1 MFGIKKILQF
11 RHSELAHNSATL
23 LSANV
28 VAQVIGIIIYP
39 VLTRLYSPDDFGLLN
54 LFLSIGGVL
63 VILANSEIHFSVVL
77 PKDEKRAVACFH
89 NGLSTLVGVSLLC
102 IAFIPFSKPIANL
115 FNAPQLANWI
125 FLLPVFVFSQAI
137 WTLINYWYTRNKQYR
152 DIGIYQLMQSGLSAG
167 AKCGLGFLGFL
178 SGGMI
183 VSMVFAPLASV
194 LISIKATF
202 AKHMKALLKVDKDEC
217 RIAAREYVNFPKY
230 DMPRAV
236 INNFSCN
243 LPFFLLTPYF
253 GLAEMGFLGMAFTL
267 AIRPINVVA
276 NSFNQV
282 LFQKTAESVHNKI
295 NVSHLFNRFVSFTL
309 MAVVPT
315 FAILY
320 FVLPSLTEWL
330 LGDGWSVAGSYIRI
344 MLPWVAMNSIA
355 SSINFIP
362 DVFKRQR
369 GLLVFETAYF
379 IVRAI
384 SLLIGIYLNSFITA
398 IALYSLSN
406 TVMLIVECV
415 WFRTIIG
422 NYERENQCATFNS

>member
-1 MFGIKKILQF
+1 
-11 RHSELAHNSATL
+11 
-23 LSANV
+23 
-28 VAQVIGIIIYP
+28 
-39 VLTRLYSPDDFGLLN
+39 
-54 LFLSIGGVL
+54 
-63 VILANSEIHFSVVL
+63 
-77 PKDEKRAVACFH
+77 
-89 NGLSTLVGVSLLC
+89 
-102 IAFIPFSKPIANL
+102 
-115 FNAPQLANWI
+115 
-125 FLLPVFVFSQAI
+125 
-137 WTLINYWYTRNKQYR
+137 
-152 DIGIYQLMQSGLSAG
+152 
-167 AKCGLGFLGFL
+167 
-178 SGGMI
+178 
-183 VSMVFAPLASV
+183 
-194 LISIKATF
+194 
-202 AKHMKALLKVDKDEC
+202 
-217 RIAAREYVNFPKY
+217 
-230 DMPRAV
+230 
-236 INNFSCN
+236 
-243 LPFFLLTPYF
+243 
-253 GLAEMGFLGMAFTL
+253 
-267 AIRPINVVA
+267 
-276 NSFNQV
+276 
-282 LFQKTAESVHNKI
+282 
-295 NVSHLFNRFVSFTL
+295 

-379 IVRAI
+379 IVRAT